1 MNAELR
7 QRLQNEIILL
17 ENARKE
23 YLTRLEA
30 LHDYADVLLRRTKRS
45 NNKYYYYEK
54 RPGLKGFIYLGLE
67 NNNRVKR
74 IREARFLKEAIR
86 RIDRDI
92 DLMKALVD
100 GFLPYD
106 PSSINESM
114 PRTYRCDLAPAS
126 ELYKRE
132 SAKWKANRLE
142 FQKKFPENYPQ
153 HKTQTT
159 SDGVKVKTISEL
171 VLYERL
177 KSAGLALIYE
187 LPLILADYGP
197 PLYPDVTVLSPIDM
211 KTEIIIEYVGRLD
224 KPDYREDF
232 AKRVGRYIRNGY
244 IPGVNLFFVFC
255 DRDGNVDSTQ
265 ISKVIADIKG
275 LRNVQ
280 AA

>member
-1 MNAELR
+1 MKSSELCDWSFVLGKQRMSTNSLVPSIYIGIKHQRLFASINDLPSQTLLMQFASPVPVLSAREKNKCIFCRNKCSCRLLFLTADRRINTQKEEAEKTPMFMNAELR

-114 PRTYRCDLAPAS
+114 PRGKQAR
-126 ELYKRE
+126 
-132 SAKWKANRLE
+132 
-142 FQKKFPENYPQ
+142 
-153 HKTQTT
+153 
-159 SDGVKVKTISEL
+159 ISE
-171 VLYERL
+171 EISG
-177 KSAGLALIYE
+177 K
-187 LPLILADYGP
+187 LP
-197 PLYPDVTVLSPIDM
+197 
-211 KTEIIIEYVGRLD
+211 
-224 KPDYREDF
+224 
-232 AKRVGRYIRNGY
+232 
-244 IPGVNLFFVFC
+244 
-255 DRDGNVDSTQ
+255 
-265 ISKVIADIKG
+265 
-275 LRNVQ
+275 